1 MFNYDTAIS
10 DPGNHTFINVSE
22 SEVESNSKSR
32 TNYLGQTLEY
42 FQDDNGA
49 TVAHSDTVYRL
60 SLKTELRRMHF
71 LVLFESAQELLDEF
85 QQELVTASLSKY
97 NDGKSFIKEM
107 EELFGE

>member
-1 MFNYDTAIS
+1 MLSSKEKVALDKYLTTIPEETENK
-10 DPGNHTFINVSE
+10 SE
-22 SEVESNSKSR
+22 LR
-32 TNYLGQTLEY
+32 TNDLGQTLEY

-60 SLKTELRRMHF
+60 SIKTELKRMHF

-97 NDGKSFIKEM
+97 SDGKSFIKEM
-107 EELFGE
+107 EGMFGE